1 MKRSAHLMF
10 GIGMSVLAG
19 FTLPLEKT
27 VLVVLGGLVGSTAP
41 DMDLRFRHR
50 VFLHNITSLIVI
62 SITIYVILTLFGAPP
77 DLLKPVLAGF
87 IIGYISHIL
96 GDLIT
101 YRGVALFYPFSKRM
115 FRTPLGSSDSL
126 VVNLIGYML
135 GFIMII
141 LFIYMKLS

>member
-1 MKRSAHLMF
+1 
-10 GIGMSVLAG
+10 
-19 FTLPLEKT
+19 
-27 VLVVLGGLVGSTAP
+27 
-41 DMDLRFRHR
+41 R